1 MFIAN
6 RWSKALLV
14 TLGALATGACSVLDS
29 SARGD
34 VRVTLQQSD
43 AVSSPALSVSD
54 AGAGEDVAV
63 RITRDMI
70 ASLDLRVTDIQFL
83 PANQEENADGEGGW
97 ISLALA
103 EPVTLDLLSLPA
115 EGESPLVIAAGSVP
129 VGSYR
134 QVRLFT
140 DEAMISFTGPITIG
154 AAFTFEAGV
163 PYPVETPSGESTGLK
178 THVAFTVEADAGGN
192 VLDIQLLFSPSAT
205 FGNVT
210 GTGSGRVLLAPVI
223 RGQSSQP

>member
-1 MFIAN
+1 MLIAN
-6 RWSKALLV
+6 RWSKALLA
-14 TLGALATGACSVLDS
+14 TLGALATVACSVVDS

-54 AGAGEDVAV
+54 AGASEEVAV

-97 ISLALA
+97 ISLQLSG
-103 EPVTLDLLSLPA
+103 PVTLDLLTLPT
-115 EGESPLVIAAGSVP
+115 EDQSPLVLAAGSVP

-140 DEAMISFTGPITIG
+140 DEATISFTGPITVG
-154 AAFTFEAGV
+154 AAFTFDGSV
-163 PYPVETPSGESTGLK
+163 PYPVEIPSGESTGLK
-178 THVAFTVEADAGGN
+178 THVSFTVDTDAQE
-192 VLDIQLLFSPSAT
+192 VQLLFSPSAT
-205 FGNVT
+205 FANVT
-210 GTGSGRVLLAPVI
+210 GTGTGRVLLAPVI